1 MKTLPIIEQHFH
13 GAYGVDFNRA
23 GVKEIVN
30 LSNKLRDDGIAGFF
44 PTLVTDTVENTTRQ
58 IAVIKEA
65 SKECKGILGIHL
77 EGIFLNP
84 LRNGIHNIEHFL
96 ELTVE
101 NYKKIE
107 DEFIKIVTLAPELDK
122 GLITYLKNK
131 GIKVQAGHCSGWS
144 EKEGLIDGA
153 THIFNAMSE
162 VSHKG
167 PSTTLEALIDDS
179 VYTEVIADG
188 VHVNDKALKLLF
200 KTKPEDKIIL
210 VSDSLPITYSDI
222 TKTTFADSEIF
233 YDGKKA
239 TSAIGTL
246 AGSTKLLPEIIK
258 ILGQKGMFK
267 PKYIENVYKYHSI
280 EPKGELEWD
289 ENFNI
294 TKKLF

>member
-13 GAYGVDFNRA
+13 GAYGVDFNKA
-23 GVKEIVN
+23 GVREIVD
-30 LSNKLRDDGIAGFF
+30 LSYKLRENGIIGFF
-44 PTLVTDTVENTTRQ
+44 PTLVTDTIENTQKQ
-58 IAVIKEA
+58 ISVIKKA
-65 SKECKGILGIHL
+65 SEEYKGILGIHL
-77 EGIFLNP
+77 EGMFLNP
-84 LRNGIHNIEHFL
+84 IRNGIHNIEHFL

-122 GLITYLKNK
+122 GLIAYLRNK

-144 EKEGLIDGA
+144 EKEGQIDGV

-162 VSHKG
+162 VSHRG
-167 PSTTLEALIDDS
+167 TSTALEALIDDN
-179 VYTEVIADG
+179 VYTEIIADG
-188 VHVNDKALKLLF
+188 VHVSDKALKLLF

-210 VSDSLPITYSDI
+210 ISDALPITYSNI

-233 YDGKKA
+233 YDGEKA

-258 ILGQKGMFK
+258 ILGKKGMFK
-267 PKYIENVYKYHSI
+267 PKYIENIYNYHSI
-280 EPKGELEWD
+280 KPEGEIEWD

-294 TKKLF
+294 VKKSF